1 MAPHIAKDFVGLVT
15 KWTFEPMSVTIAY
28 LMVRNE

>member
-1 MAPHIAKDFVGLVT
+1 MAPPPFAKPIVT